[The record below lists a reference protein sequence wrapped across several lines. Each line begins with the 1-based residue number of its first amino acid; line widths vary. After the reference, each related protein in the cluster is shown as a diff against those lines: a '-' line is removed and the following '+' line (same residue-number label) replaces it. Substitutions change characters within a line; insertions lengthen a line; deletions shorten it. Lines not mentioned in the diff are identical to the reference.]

1 MAEAGFGKRR
11 FDRGGAYTGA
21 PTPGLAPKPPPIVA
35 TARDAP
41 GASVEAKYHGPIC
54 TIGILAGLILIFAA
68 QETYALGGGV
78 AYSFN
83 YRSLLAFGGDGLS
96 LIRQGQ
102 WWRLFAAPLLH
113 ANPGHIIGNGIVLA
127 LVGLRFERLIGWG
140 WFLAVFFVS
149 ALGGDLVSIYSQDPQ
164 MIGVGASGAIMGLL
178 ACMLV
183 CSFHTA
189 AKGQQIKMRWL
200 ALRVM
205 IPALLPLGG
214 NGTHGGL
221 LVDYSAHAGGA
232 TAGVVMGLL
241 INALWPQGE
250 PKPLLRPIAEWLG
263 IAGLITAILGLAI
276 VALHFPAYQAISA
289 TLAPDAQIPSDQT
302 QAIAAG
308 DDLVAHFPKDPR
320 AHLLVAASDEKA
332 GLYGAAIS
340 ELTTALGETD
350 QLAVLAPQTG
360 PTIHVVLAFALLQQ
374 GDHDGARAAAAPVC
388 SYAFANPKTNESL
401 TKFGLCGAAQADTG
415 D

>member
-1 MAEAGFGKRR
+1 MTETGFGKRR
-11 FDRGGAYTGA
+11 FDASAAHA
-21 PTPGLAPKPPPIVA
+21 PTQPLRLPPILA
-35 TARDAP
+35 AARDAP
-41 GASVEAKYHGPIC
+41 TATAEPKYHGPIC

-68 QETYALGGGV
+68 QEIFALGGV

-83 YRSLLAFGGDGLS
+83 YRSLLAFGGNGLS
-96 LIRQGQ
+96 LIQQGQ
-102 WWRLFAAPLLH
+102 WWRLFTAPLLH
-113 ANPGHIIGNGIVLA
+113 GNPGHIIGNGIVLA
-127 LVGLRFERLIGWG
+127 LVGLRFEKLIGWG

-149 ALGGDLVSIYSQDPQ
+149 ALGGDLVSIYSQDPH

-214 NGTHGGL
+214 AGEHGGL

-232 TAGVVMGLL
+232 AAGVVMGLL
-241 INALWPQGE
+241 MNALWPQGDS
-250 PKPLLRPIAEWLG
+250 KPVMGLLAEWLG
-263 IAGLITAILGLAI
+263 VAGLLATI
-276 VALHFPAYQAISA
+276 ASFVLIAVHFPAYQAINA

-308 DDLVAHFPKDPR
+308 DDLVARYPKDPR
-320 AHLLVAASDEKA
+320 AHLYVALSDGKA
-332 GLYGAAIS
+332 GLYSATTS
-340 ELTTALGETD
+340 ELTTALSETD
-350 QLAVLAPQTG
+350 QLSELPPQTG
-360 PTIHVVLAFALLQQ
+360 PGLHLLLALALLQQ
-374 GDHDGARAAAAPVC
+374 GDRDGAQAAAVAAC
-388 SYAFANPKTNESL
+388 SYAFPTPKTKETLN
-401 TKFGLCGAAQADTG
+401 KFGLCGPVSG
-415 D
+415 VNFGS